1 VTAALAPKSRSNLGH
16 DLHHEPGKPCF
27 DRRSDHFRRMLDEDA
42 PRPAPT
48 ALADG
53 SEAEDVPFGA
63 LQSCVGIRDWLLGE
77 GARLPK
83 ADDLLSGL
91 AQRLDE
97 IGVPIDR
104 ATTAIDTLH
113 SEYSGVG
120 RRWTREEGSSV
131 RLFPHGEASERAY
144 RESPFYT
151 VHQSGEWLVL
161 ARTPDTAYAVIPELK
176 AAGYT
181 HYIVAPLIFTNGTR
195 NGITF
200 ATRAASGFRDEDIA
214 ILRFVMPTL
223 AAVMEMRLLN
233 KQLDTVLRIYVGDE
247 PHRAIL
253 SGDIRRGQVRRIRS
267 AILFA
272 DMRDY
277 TRLSADLTP
286 EGAVDLLNAF
296 FDCLVPPI
304 EREGGEVLKYLGDG
318 LLAIFR
324 ESGDDMGS
332 AAKGALTAAQ
342 SALAALGEANAV
354 GRFSGKVV
362 DAGIA
367 LHHGEAAYGNVGSGT
382 RLDFTVIGR
391 DVNLASRLAR
401 LNRVLQEP
409 LLMSKPFVDF
419 LWGDP
424 EPLGSHPL
432 DGFPE
437 PMAVFRPERKSK
449 PLAKAG

>member
-1 VTAALAPKSRSNLGH
+1 
-16 DLHHEPGKPCF
+16 
-27 DRRSDHFRRMLDEDA
+27 MLERGQQ
-42 PRPAPT
+42 RPQPPT
-48 ALADG
+48 ADADG
-53 SEAEDVPFGA
+53 SEADAVPFGL
-63 LQSCVGIRDWLLGE
+63 LQEAVGLRDWLLSE

-83 ADDLLSGL
+83 ADDLLAGL
-91 AQRLDE
+91 SLRLNDLD
-97 IGVPIDR
+97 VPVDR

-120 RRWTREEGSSV
+120 RFWTREGGSSV
-131 RLFPHGEASERAY
+131 RLFPHGEASDKAY
-144 RESPFYT
+144 HESPFFT
-151 VHQSGEWLVL
+151 VHQTGEWLILDL
-161 ARTPDTAYAVIPELK
+161 AETPDDAYAVIPELK
-176 AAGYT
+176 AGGYT
-181 HYIVAPLIFTNGTR
+181 HYIVAPLIFTNGNR

-200 ATRAASGFRDEDIA
+200 ATRSKEGFRDDDIA
-214 ILRFVMPTL
+214 VLRFVMPTL
-223 AAVMEMRLLN
+223 AAVMEMRLVN

-253 SGDIRRGQVRRIRS
+253 SGAIRRGHVQRIRS

-277 TRLSADLTP
+277 TRTTADMTP
-286 EGAVDLLNAF
+286 EEAVDLLNIF
-296 FDCLVPPI
+296 FDCLVPAI

-324 ESGDDMGS
+324 ERGDDLGG

-342 SALAALGEANAV
+342 AALEALDEANALQ
-354 GRFSGKVV
+354 RFEAPVA
-362 DAGIA
+362 AGIA
-367 LHHGEAAYGNVGSGT
+367 LHHGEAAYGNVGSGA

-391 DVNLASRLAR
+391 DVNLASRLAQINRR
-401 LNRVLQEP
+401 LGEP

-424 EPLGSHPL
+424 EPLGEHRL

-437 PMAVFRPERKSK
+437 PIGVYRPARRGPEKK
-449 PLAKAG
+449 PASAGDGVDRVPA

>member
-1 VTAALAPKSRSNLGH
+1 MRDA
-16 DLHHEPGKPCF
+16 
-27 DRRSDHFRRMLDEDA
+27 DA
-42 PRPAPT
+42 PRPPPT

-63 LQSCVGIRDWLLGE
+63 LQACVGLRDWLLGE

-83 ADDLLSGL
+83 ADDLLAGL
-91 AQRLDE
+91 AEHLNAL
-97 IGVPIDR
+97 GVPVDR
-104 ATTAIDTLH
+104 ASTTIDTLH

-120 RRWTREEGSSV
+120 RVWLREAGTSV
-131 RLFPHGEASERAY
+131 RLFPHGEASTKAY
-144 RESPFYT
+144 RASPFYT
-151 VHQSGEWLVL
+151 VHESGRWLIL
-161 ARTPDTAYAVIPELK
+161 DLSETADDSYAIIPELK
-176 AAGYT
+176 ADGYT
-181 HYIVAPLIFTNGTR
+181 HYIVAPLIFTNGTK

-200 ATRAASGFRDEDIA
+200 ATRAEDGFRDEDIA

-253 SGDIRRGQVRRIRS
+253 AGDIRRGQVRRIRS

-277 TRLSADLTP
+277 TRLSADRTP

-324 ESGDDMGS
+324 EPGDDLGG
-332 AAKGALTAAQ
+332 AAKSALTAAE
-342 SALAALGEANAV
+342 SALAALAEANAV
-354 GRFSGKVV
+354 GRFGEGARTV

-401 LNRVLQEP
+401 LNRTLQEP

-424 EPLGSHPL
+424 EPLGTHSL
-432 DGFPE
+432 DGFDE
-437 PMAVFRPERKSK
+437 PMAVFRPGRK
-449 PLAKAG
+449 AATKAAAE

>member
-1 VTAALAPKSRSNLGH
+1 MLERRQHPPVPPTAA
-16 DLHHEPGKPCF
+16 
-27 DRRSDHFRRMLDEDA
+27 
-42 PRPAPT
+42 
-48 ALADG
+48 ADG
-53 SEAEDVPFGA
+53 SEADDVPFGA
-63 LQSCVGIRDWLLGE
+63 LQDCVAIRDWLLSE
-77 GARLPK
+77 GARLPEP
-83 ADDLLSGL
+83 DDLIAGF
-91 AQRLDE
+91 AERLNQV
-97 IGVPIDR
+97 GVPVDR
-104 ATTAIDTLH
+104 TSTAIDTLH
-113 SEYSGVG
+113 SEYSGIG
-120 RRWTREEGSSV
+120 RIWTREAGTTV

-144 RESPFYT
+144 AASPFRK
-151 VHQSGEWLVL
+151 VHEDAAWLILDL
-161 ARTPDTAYAVIPELK
+161 ADTPDDAYSVIPDLK

-181 HYIVAPLIFTNGTR
+181 HYIVVPLFFTNGTH

-200 ATRAASGFRDEDIA
+200 ATRDPDGFRDEDVA
-214 ILRFVMPTL
+214 ILRFVMPAL
-223 AAVMEMRLLN
+223 AAVMEMRLVT

-253 SGDIRRGQVRRIRS
+253 SGDIRRGQVKRIRS

-277 TRLSADLTP
+277 TRISADMTP
-286 EGAVDLLNAF
+286 EEAVDLLNIF

-324 ESGDDMGS
+324 EPGDDLGG

-342 SALAALGEANAV
+342 GALAALEEANTLHQFAV
-354 GRFSGKVV
+354 PMM
-362 DAGIA
+362 AGIA

-391 DVNLASRLAR
+391 DVNMASRIAR
-401 LNRVLQEP
+401 LNKTLGEP

-424 EPLGSHPL
+424 VPLGEHVL
-432 DGFPE
+432 DGFAE
-437 PMAVFRPERKSK
+437 PMMVYRPRPK
-449 PLAKAG
+449 PHRRQG